1 MDGTFSIDVNKGE
14 KLEISFVGMQPQT
27 IIAES
32 TKEIVITLKE
42 NADELDE
49 VQVVAFA
56 KQKKSSVVSS
66 ISTIKPAELKVPASN
81 LTTALAGR
89 MAGIISYQRS
99 GEPGQDNAQFF
110 VRGITSFG
118 AESKKDPLI
127 LIDNVEMS
135 STDLARLQPDDI
147 ASFSIMKDATGSA
160 LYGSRGANGVILVTT
175 KEGKEGKVNVSAR
188 FETSMSAP
196 TRNVELADPITY
208 MKLHNEAVRTRNP
221 LGLVPYSESKIAN
234 TIAGKNPMVYPANDW
249 RELLFKD
256 FTLNERFNFSVSG
269 GGKVARYYISAT
281 VNQDNGV
288 LKVDG
293 KNNFNN
299 NINLMNYNLR
309 SNVNINLTP
318 TTEVALRF
326 LGNFDDYTGP
336 IDGGSELYKKVMWA
350 NPVLFPAVFQPDEK
364 NIKTKNILFGNAENG
379 NYLNPYAE
387 MVKGYKDY
395 SSSNI
400 MAQVELKQKLDFL
413 LEGLTMRAMVNTT
426 RYTYFDISRSYSP
439 YYYAIGVYDKYNDAY
454 TLESLNEGSE
464 ALGYSEGQKNVN
476 AAMYMEAAID

>member
-1 MDGTFSIDVNKGE
+1 
-14 KLEISFVGMQPQT
+14 
-27 IIAES
+27 
-32 TKEIVITLKE
+32 
-42 NADELDE
+42 
-49 VQVVAFA
+49 
-56 KQKKSSVVSS
+56 
-66 ISTIKPAELKVPASN
+66 
-81 LTTALAGR
+81 
-89 MAGIISYQRS
+89 
-99 GEPGQDNAQFF
+99 
-110 VRGITSFG
+110 
-118 AESKKDPLI
+118 
-127 LIDNVEMS
+127 MS

-476 AAMYMEAAID
+476 AAMYMEAAIDYSHTFAKSMT

>member
-66 ISTIKPAELKVPASN
+66 ISTIKPEELKVPSSN

-147 ASFSIMKDATGSA
+147 ASFSIMKDA
-160 LYGSRGANGVILVTT
+160 RCV
-175 KEGKEGKVNVSAR
+175 
-188 FETSMSAP
+188 
-196 TRNVELADPITY
+196 
-208 MKLHNEAVRTRNP
+208 
-221 LGLVPYSESKIAN
+221 
-234 TIAGKNPMVYPANDW
+234 
-249 RELLFKD
+249 
-256 FTLNERFNFSVSG
+256 
-269 GGKVARYYISAT
+269 
-281 VNQDNGV
+281 
-288 LKVDG
+288 
-293 KNNFNN
+293 
-299 NINLMNYNLR
+299 
-309 SNVNINLTP
+309 
-318 TTEVALRF
+318 
-326 LGNFDDYTGP
+326 
-336 IDGGSELYKKVMWA
+336 
-350 NPVLFPAVFQPDEK
+350 
-364 NIKTKNILFGNAENG
+364 
-379 NYLNPYAE
+379 
-387 MVKGYKDY
+387 
-395 SSSNI
+395 
-400 MAQVELKQKLDFL
+400 
-413 LEGLTMRAMVNTT
+413 
-426 RYTYFDISRSYSP
+426 
-439 YYYAIGVYDKYNDAY
+439 
-454 TLESLNEGSE
+454 
-464 ALGYSEGQKNVN
+464 
-476 AAMYMEAAID
+476 